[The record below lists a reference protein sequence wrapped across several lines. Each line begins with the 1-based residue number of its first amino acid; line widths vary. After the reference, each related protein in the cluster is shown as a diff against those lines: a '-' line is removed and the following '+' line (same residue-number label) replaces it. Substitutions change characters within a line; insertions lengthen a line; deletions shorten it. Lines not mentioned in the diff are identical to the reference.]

1 MKKIILL
8 FVFLPFFSLAQEYTE
23 VVEMPGKTAGQLY
36 SIAREWFAKSFI
48 SENNPLLMDD
58 LISGKIIA
66 KGSIHISESYVAGY
80 GNVPVTVD
88 WYPNFTI
95 KVSFKDGRYKNEII
109 DISITTN
116 VHEGNSGTITPFKE
130 FLDKKEIYKNMG
142 DPEWIINN
150 PAHGV
155 KVGKA
160 AANTVAKPNHAI
172 YNLICKT
179 ESEMNDL
186 LSKLRE
192 AMKNPEV
199 EW

>member
-1 MKKIILL
+1 MKKLL
-8 FVFLPFFSLAQEYTE
+8 LLIAFLPFFSLAQEYTE
-23 VVEMPGKTAGQLY
+23 VVEISGKTAGQLY

-66 KGSIHISESYVAGY
+66 KGSIHLSESYA
-80 GNVPVTVD
+80 TD

-95 KVSFKDGRYKNEII
+95 KVSFKDGRYKNEIS
-109 DISITTN
+109 DISITTD
-116 VHEGNSGTITPFKE
+116 VHEGNSGTITPFKKY
-130 FLDKKEIYKNMG
+130 LDKKEFYKNTG
-142 DPEWIINN
+142 DTTWIMNN
-150 PAHGV
+150 PTPGI
-155 KVGKA
+155 KIRKA
-160 AANTVAKPNHAI
+160 AAKTMAQPNLAI

-192 AMKNPEV
+192 AMKKPEA

>member
-1 MKKIILL
+1 MKKIFLL
-8 FVFLPFFSLAQEYTE
+8 FIFLPFFSMAQEYTE

-48 SENNPLLMDD
+48 SENNSLLMDD

-66 KGSIHISESYVAGY
+66 KGSIHISESY
-80 GNVPVTVD
+80 GNAPVVVD

-109 DISITTN
+109 DISITRG
-116 VHEGNSGTITPFKE
+116 VSEFSSGTTTAFKE
-130 FLDKKEIYKNMG
+130 YLDRKEIYKNMG

-150 PAHGV
+150 PAGGV

-160 AANTVAKPNHAI
+160 AANAVAKPNHAI

-192 AMKNPEV
+192 AMKKPEA